1 MYTQFAPFN
10 YLWFYGISKNIKKPI
25 GGNIMNAL
33 DTLKGIIGQLTALLV
48 ATVGLGV
55 VAGIVFG
62 GDTWFVGAVLDSL
75 LDVVR
80 TLGENGLVGLLVAA
94 MLIGLLK

>member
-1 MYTQFAPFN
+1 
-10 YLWFYGISKNIKKPI
+10 
-25 GGNIMNAL
+25 MNAL

-80 TLGENGLVGLLVAA
+80 TLGENGLVGLLVSA

>member
-1 MYTQFAPFN
+1 
-10 YLWFYGISKNIKKPI
+10 
-25 GGNIMNAL
+25 MNAL
-33 DTLKGIIGQLTALLV
+33 DTIKTIIGQLTSLLV

-62 GDTWFVGAVLDSL
+62 GDAWFVGAVLESL

-80 TLGENGLVGLLVAA
+80 TLVDNGLVGLLVAA

>member
-1 MYTQFAPFN
+1 
-10 YLWFYGISKNIKKPI
+10 
-25 GGNIMNAL
+25 MNAL
-33 DTLKGIIGQLTALLV
+33 DTIKTIIGQLTILLV

-62 GDTWFVGAVLDSL
+62 GDAWFVGAVLESL

-80 TLGENGLVGLLVAA
+80 TLGDNGVVGLLVSA

>member
-1 MYTQFAPFN
+1 
-10 YLWFYGISKNIKKPI
+10 
-25 GGNIMNAL
+25 MNAL
-33 DTLKGIIGQLTALLV
+33 DTIKTIIGQLTSLLV

-62 GDTWFVGAVLDSL
+62 GDAWFVGAVLESL

-80 TLGENGLVGLLVAA
+80 TLGDNGLVGLLVAS
-94 MLIGLLK
+94 MLIGLLT

>member
-1 MYTQFAPFN
+1 M
-10 YLWFYGISKNIKKPI
+10 S
-25 GGNIMNAL
+25 AL
-33 DTLKGIIGQLTALLV
+33 DTLKGIIGQLTRILV
-48 ATVGLGV
+48 AAIGLGV

-75 LDVVR
+75 LDVV
-80 TLGENGLVGLLVAA
+80 TKLGEAGLVGLLVAA